1 MHYRLY
7 ILGGYFMETNTASK
21 SLKDFSPLIWCKFIL
36 FSLFGVFSF
45 FINIPFPDLGQIVI
59 GPWDW

>member
-1 MHYRLY
+1 
-7 ILGGYFMETNTASK
+7 METNTASK

-45 FINIPFPDLGQIVI
+45 FINIPFFI
-59 GPWDW
+59 